1 VSYCIIGLV
10 LSDCRIAICF
20 LSFVL
25 YVLINCFVFLN
36 YSFYVCFL
44 ILYVCFLFYGLCFGI
59 VLCIGVPHVLTC
71 CSIFMCKFTDHCHQ
85 LQLIKLYMVYRI
97 MYHVSYYFMS
107 CHVVLCRVVSCRVVS
122 CHVTSRNVTSH
133 HIV

>member
-1 VSYCIIGLV
+1 MSYCIIGLV

-25 YVLINCFVFLN
+25 CYVLINCFVFLN

-44 ILYVCFLFYGLCFGI
+44 ILCVCFLFYGLCFGI

-71 CSIFMCKFTDHCHQ
+71 LFYI
-85 LQLIKLYMVYRI
+85 YV
-97 MYHVSYYFMS
+97 
-107 CHVVLCRVVSCRVVS
+107 
-122 CHVTSRNVTSH
+122 
-133 HIV
+133 